1 MQRLWRLAFIT
12 SWGITVLAA
21 CTPNTS
27 TSAPAPTLGV
37 GSVGKQVT
45 AQGGVYTDIPS
56 QDLHAMLANKD
67 FTFVN
72 VHIPYE
78 GDIAQTDVSIPYNE
92 IDRNLSKLPPDKNA
106 KIVLYCRSGRM
117 STEAA
122 QVLVKQGY
130 THVFQLAG
138 GMVAWENAGYPLIL
152 NQK

>member
-12 SWGITVLAA
+12 SLGITVLAA

-72 VHIPYE
+72 VHIPFE
-78 GDIAQTDVSIPYNE
+78 GNIPQTDVSIPYDQ
-92 IDRNLSKLPPDKNA
+92 IAGQLDKLPTDRSA

-130 THVFQLAG
+130 TNVFQLAG
-138 GMVAWENAGYPLIL
+138 GMIAWEKAGYPINL
-152 NQK
+152 NP